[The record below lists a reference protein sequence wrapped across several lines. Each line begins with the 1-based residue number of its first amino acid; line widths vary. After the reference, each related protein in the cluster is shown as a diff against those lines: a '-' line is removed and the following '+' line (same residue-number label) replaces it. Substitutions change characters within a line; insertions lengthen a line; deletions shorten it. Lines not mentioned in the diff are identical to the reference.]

1 MVTEEVSAT
10 VDGFAVEESDIER
23 FHDTSI
29 RISYTFPKVEK
40 YAEFTDVDS
49 SKYYYEAVNWAYEN
63 GITSGVSATAFG
75 PEQTCTRGQV
85 VTFLHRYENTP
96 APSSYSNPFTDVING
111 EYYYNAVLWAVG
123 KGITN
128 GLDATTFGPN
138 QTCTRGQIVTFLY
151 RDMK

>member
-1 MVTEEVSAT
+1 M
-10 VDGFAVEESDIER
+10 
-23 FHDTSI
+23 
-29 RISYTFPKVEK
+29 
-40 YAEFTDVDS
+40 
-49 SKYYYEAVNWAYEN
+49 
-63 GITSGVSATAFG
+63 
-75 PEQTCTRGQV
+75 
-85 VTFLHRYENTP
+85 TFLHRYENTP